1 MEQYNMKKLLEF
13 IYKSPTAFHA
23 VSSLKEILDAEGFI
37 GLQENAAWNL
47 QEGGKYYVTRNHSAL
62 IAFVMPQ
69 KINGFHIVASH
80 SDSPTFKIKE
90 IPELNVSGKYT
101 KLNVEGYGGM
111 LMSTWFDRPLS
122 VAGRLLVRENGGI
135 QTRLVNVDQDMLMI
149 PSLAIHMNRGVND
162 GYKYNVQKD
171 LLPLYGDGNVTGTFM
186 KTVAK
191 EAGVEE
197 KDILGHDLFLYP
209 RIRGCVWGE
218 NEAYISSPRLDD
230 LECVFT
236 SIQGLLLAKS
246 VECVAMAAILDN
258 EEVGSSTKQGADSDF
273 LKETVYRICE
283 EYGLDAVERRI
294 AMASSFMV
302 SADNAHAAHPNAM
315 DKSDVEN
322 RPFMNEGI
330 VIKYN
335 ANQKYTSDGVSSALF
350 KMICERAHVPYQ
362 VFANRSDMAGGS
374 TLGNISNTHL
384 SMNTVDIGLAQ
395 LAMHSVYETAGAKDI
410 EYMVLALKTFFESCI
425 ACVEDGNYTLK

>member
-1 MEQYNMKKLLEF
+1 
-13 IYKSPTAFHA
+13 
-23 VSSLKEILDAEGFI
+23 
-37 GLQENAAWNL
+37 
-47 QEGGKYYVTRNHSAL
+47 
-62 IAFVMPQ
+62 
-69 KINGFHIVASH
+69 
-80 SDSPTFKIKE
+80 
-90 IPELNVSGKYT
+90 
-101 KLNVEGYGGM
+101 
-111 LMSTWFDRPLS
+111 MSTWFDRPLS

-191 EAGVEE
+191 EAGVDE

-294 AMASSFMV
+294 VMASSFMV

-350 KMICERAHVPYQ
+350 KMICEQAHVPYQ

-410 EYMVLALKTFFESCI
+410 EYMVLALKMFFESCI
-425 ACVEDGNYTLK
+425 TCVEDGNYKLK